1 MLSPDNSDSL
11 NFCLLNCLIKSV
23 FIEILVGSKLKLIS
37 FKILKYLPVNSESFF
52 LNGSNLIELK
62 LKL

>member
-1 MLSPDNSDSL
+1 MLSPVNSDSL

-23 FIEILVGSKLKLIS
+23 FIEMLVGSKLKLMS
-37 FKILKYLPVNSESFF
+37 FKILKYLPVNRESFF